1 MRPHSISALHYG
13 WVILVIAT
21 LVAFGALGLARFGY
35 SIVLPAMQVVLG
47 MDNTQAG
54 VLAAI
59 HVVGYL
65 IASLLGGVLAARFG
79 PRRVIALGLVLAG
92 FSMILTGLADGFTT
106 VGFWRGLAGVGSGM
120 ANIPIYGV
128 VSAWFSA
135 KRRGMATGIAVSGS
149 SIALIALGPLVP
161 YLLDEF
167 GRSGWR
173 VCWYV
178 FGCFTL
184 LLAVAGVFLLR
195 NNPAEKGLKPIA
207 AGNNETA
214 VREGFEDERPDW
226 SQVYRSTTV
235 WHLGVVY
242 IAFGFSYIIYVTFF
256 FKMLVAEGGYT
267 TIGAGRLFMLMGWCS
282 LLCGLIWG
290 SLSDVVGRRYALLS
304 VYLVQA
310 AAYALVSLWP
320 SNTVY
325 IVSSV
330 MFGIT
335 AWSIPG
341 IMAAA
346 CGDLFGYR
354 LAPAALGF
362 ITVFFGLGQ
371 AISPGIAGAMADA
384 AGSFSSA
391 FLLAAIV
398 ATLGAI
404 GALSLPDDRSRS
416 EAVADSG

>member
-1 MRPHSISALHYG
+1 
-13 WVILVIAT
+13 
-21 LVAFGALGLARFGY
+21 
-35 SIVLPAMQVVLG
+35 
-47 MDNTQAG
+47 
-54 VLAAI
+54 
-59 HVVGYL
+59 
-65 IASLLGGVLAARFG
+65 
-79 PRRVIALGLVLAG
+79 
-92 FSMILTGLADGFTT
+92 
-106 VGFWRGLAGVGSGM
+106 
-120 ANIPIYGV
+120 
-128 VSAWFSA
+128 
-135 KRRGMATGIAVSGS
+135 
-149 SIALIALGPLVP
+149 
-161 YLLDEF
+161 
-167 GRSGWR
+167 
-173 VCWYV
+173 
-178 FGCFTL
+178 
-184 LLAVAGVFLLR
+184 
-195 NNPAEKGLKPIA
+195 
-207 AGNNETA
+207 
-214 VREGFEDERPDW
+214 
-226 SQVYRSTTV
+226 
-235 WHLGVVY
+235 
-242 IAFGFSYIIYVTFF
+242 
-256 FKMLVAEGGYT
+256 MLVAEGGYS

-290 SLSDVVGRRYALLS
+290 SLSDVVGRRFALLS